1 MVEAKELLRGD
12 NLVVQFRQ
20 TQGFRRHLIYPVN
33 QISLAVASN
42 EIVGIVGESGSGKTT
57 LGRALA
63 GMTSIVQ
70 GSLWLKGR
78 NVSRLNRKELR
89 KYWEQVQMIFQDVYN
104 SLNPIYTVEQQLSV
118 PIQRHAS
125 PTQSVQRELENLLQ
139 LTGLT
144 PTAAVRAR
152 LPHELSGGQR
162 QRVAIVRALA
172 AQPDLLI
179 ADEPVSMLDVSLRA
193 EILQLLGRLRDNLGL
208 AIVYITHDLPS
219 AVYIAD
225 RILVMYG
232 GCLVETI
239 RADALIQ
246 ESRHPYTERLLAAAR
261 FEKPASPPGSG
272 SESATSSVLLASY
285 KGCPYAPR
293 CPIASQICSTTR
305 PSLVQIGHNHL
316 AACHALSAS
325 SEAQG
330 R

>member
-1 MVEAKELLRGD
+1 MDKTKELLRGD

-20 TQGFRRHLIYPVN
+20 TQGFRRTLICPVN
-33 QISLAVASN
+33 EISLAVAAN
-42 EIVGIVGESGSGKTT
+42 EILGIVGESGSGKTT

-63 GMTSIVQ
+63 GMTSIVR
-70 GSLWLKGR
+70 GSLWLKGQ
-78 NVSRLNRKELR
+78 NVSRLSRKELR
-89 KYWEQVQMIFQDVYN
+89 KYWSQVQMIFQDVYN
-104 SLNPIYTVEQQLSV
+104 SLNPIYTVEQQLSF
-118 PIQRHAS
+118 PIQRHAT
-125 PTQSVQRELENLLQ
+125 PTQSVREELENLLQ
-139 LTGLT
+139 ITGLT

-172 AQPDLLI
+172 ARPDLLI

-193 EILQLLGRLRDNLGL
+193 DILQLLARLRNDLGL

-239 RADALIQ
+239 RADALIR

-261 FEKPASPPGSG
+261 FENPGSSPFSGGG
-272 SESATSSVLLASY
+272 SANSSVLLTSY
-285 KGCPYAPR
+285 RGCPYAPR
-293 CPIASQICSTTR
+293 CPIAAQICSTTR
-305 PSLVQIGHNHL
+305 PSLIRMGRDHS
-316 AACHALSAS
+316 AACHALSGS
-325 SEAQG
+325 HQAQSG
-330 R
+330 